1 MKMNDIYDEGFDSF
15 FDGETENP
23 YSVGDIRYH
32 VWSLGY
38 DNAKNGK

>member
-1 MKMNDIYDEGFDSF
+1 MNDIYDEGFDSF